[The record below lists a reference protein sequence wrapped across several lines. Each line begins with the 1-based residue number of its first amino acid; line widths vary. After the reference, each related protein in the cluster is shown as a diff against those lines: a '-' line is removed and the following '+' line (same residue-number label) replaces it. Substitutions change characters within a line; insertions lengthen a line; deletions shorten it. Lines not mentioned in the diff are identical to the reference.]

1 MDLRP
6 DRGLRDPRGKLKCHR
21 VVRNVADD
29 TGENLRFGNWV
40 WQLLD
45 WEENFGTAMKTIAV
59 DQMTRR

>member
-1 MDLRP
+1 MTPEGSLNAI
-6 DRGLRDPRGKLKCHR
+6 C
-21 VVRNVADD
+21 VARNAADD